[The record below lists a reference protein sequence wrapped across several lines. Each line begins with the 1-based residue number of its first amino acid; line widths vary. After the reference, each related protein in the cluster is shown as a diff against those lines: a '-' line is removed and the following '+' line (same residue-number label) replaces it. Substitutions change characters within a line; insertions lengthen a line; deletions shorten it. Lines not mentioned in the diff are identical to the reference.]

1 MPKKWL
7 LLLVFIIIAL
17 SLMTYQSNRQQLLQ
31 FTFLNAPLNRFHEAK
46 RALLDTVSSPFHRMM
61 LREEENIRLK
71 AQLARM
77 LKDQQ
82 ACREISHEN
91 KTLRGLLAL
100 KEREPRYF
108 TTARV
113 IGRSADQ
120 WSNVLIL
127 DKGISDGITKDMIA
141 VTEKGLVGKISEV
154 SGSYSYLLLLS
165 DINFSAAVRI
175 QESRIEGV
183 VSGTGF
189 RRCQLKYIPYEE
201 EVKKDNIIITS
212 GLDQL
217 FPAGI
222 LVGYISKV
230 NKKDVGFFQEI
241 EVLPF
246 VDLSKIEAVE
256 IIRRE

>member
-31 FTFLNAPLNRFHEAK
+31 FTFLNAALNRFHEAK
-46 RALLDTVSSPFHRMM
+46 NSLVDALTSPFHRMM

-71 AQLARM
+71 EEIARM
-77 LKDQQ
+77 LKEQQ
-82 ACREISHEN
+82 VCREIFHEN

-100 KEREPRYF
+100 KEKEPRYV
-108 TTARV
+108 TSARV

-175 QESRIEGV
+175 QESRTEGV
-183 VSGTGF
+183 ISGTGF
-189 RRCQLKYIPYEE
+189 KRCQLKYIPYEE
-201 EVKKDNIIITS
+201 EVKKNNIIITS

-222 LVGYISKV
+222 LVGYVSKV
-230 NKKDVGFFQEI
+230 NKKDIGFFQEI

>member
-7 LLLVFIIIAL
+7 LLLLFIIIAL
-17 SLMTYQSNRQQLLQ
+17 SLMTYQSNRQHLLQ
-31 FTFLNAPLNRFHEAK
+31 FTFLNAALNRFHEMK
-46 RALLDTVSSPFHRMM
+46 SSMTDALSSPFHRMM
-61 LREEENIRLK
+61 LREQENRELK
-71 AQLARM
+71 SEIGKM
-77 LKDQQ
+77 LKEQQ
-82 ACREISHEN
+82 ACREIFYEN

-100 KEREPRYF
+100 KEREHRYV
-108 TTARV
+108 TSARV

-127 DKGISDGITKDMIA
+127 DKGLSDGITKDMIA

-165 DINFSAAVRI
+165 DINFSAAVRV

-189 RRCQLKYIPYEE
+189 RKCQLKYIPYEE
-201 EVKKDNIIITS
+201 EVKKNSIIITS

-217 FPAGI
+217 LPRGI
-222 LVGYISKV
+222 PVGYVSKV
-230 NKKDVGFFQEI
+230 NKKDIGFFQEI

-246 VDLSKIEAVE
+246 VDLSKIEAVS
-256 IIRRE
+256 IIHRE